1 MTITLNNNTENLPEG
16 TMTIRDIL
24 RFKKFTFP
32 NLVVK
37 INHELVRK
45 TDWDAAVVK
54 EGDTVEIIH
63 LISGG

>member
-1 MTITLNNNTENLPEG
+1 MKIILNNSPELFPDDVR
-16 TMTIRDIL
+16 TIRDIL
-24 RFKKFTFP
+24 KLKKFTFP

-37 INHELVRK
+37 INHELVKK
-45 TDWDAAVVK
+45 TDWDDAIVN